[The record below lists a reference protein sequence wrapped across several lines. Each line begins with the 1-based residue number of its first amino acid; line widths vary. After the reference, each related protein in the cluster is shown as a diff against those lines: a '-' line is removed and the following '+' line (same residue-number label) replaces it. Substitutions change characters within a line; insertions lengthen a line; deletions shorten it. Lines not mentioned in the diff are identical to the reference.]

1 MLTVIA
7 VIIVFSVLILVHE
20 AGHLFAAKRVGVKV
34 ETFSLGFGKR
44 LFGFKKGDTDYRLSM
59 IPFGGYI
66 KMAGEDPSEAVG
78 EEGELSTKP
87 IGHRFWVMTSG
98 AIMNYIFAFLLFSI
112 IFMIGV
118 PTLSNEVG
126 QILKGYPAEKAGIL
140 IGDEV
145 ISINGQKTEYWD
157 DIVSAIKNEYMDS
170 SALDFEIVRSGS
182 IVNVEIKPDISTVT
196 NIFGQT
202 ISRPMVGIAPQNK
215 VLAVSYDP
223 VRAVYFGGKR
233 LLSLTAMTYKGIWLL
248 FTGGMPVKS
257 SVSGPI
263 GIMHIMGQAAKLGIV
278 PLLIITAHVSMA
290 LAIFNL
296 LPFPVLDGGHVIFL
310 GLEKLRGRP
319 LSVKVQEFITQAALI
334 LLIAF
339 ALFVSWQD
347 VLKFTPLGDKAQETE
362 KVETNK

>member
-1 MLTVIA
+1 MLTALIVIL
-7 VIIVFSVLILVHE
+7 VFSVLILVHE
-20 AGHLFAAKRVGVKV
+20 AGHLFAAKRVGVTV
-34 ETFSLGFGKR
+34 EAFSLGFGKR
-44 LFGFKKGDTDYRLSM
+44 LCGFKVGDTDYRISM

-66 KMAGEDPSEAVG
+66 KMAGEDPTEASG
-78 EEGELSTKP
+78 KEGELATKP

-98 AIMNYIFAFLLFSI
+98 AITNYIFAFILFSI

-126 QILKGYPAEKAGIL
+126 QLLQGYPAEKAGLEVGDQIL
-140 IGDEV
+140 S
-145 ISINGQKTEYWD
+145 ISGEKTEYWE
-157 DIVSAIKNEYMDS
+157 DIVAAIKNKYSEGGE
-170 SALDFEIVRSGS
+170 LDFAVVRAGKTMNIEIT
-182 IVNVEIKPDISTVT
+182 PDISTVT

-202 ISRPMVGIAPQNK
+202 ISRPMIGIAPENK
-215 VLAVSYDP
+215 ILAVSYDP
-223 VRAVYFGGKR
+223 LRAIYYGGKR
-233 LLSLTAMTYKGIWLL
+233 LITLTAMTYKGIWLIL
-248 FTGGMPVKS
+248 TGGMPVKT

-263 GIMHIMGQAAKLGIV
+263 GIIHIMGQAAKLGIV

-310 GLEKLRGRP
+310 ALEKLRGKP
-319 LSVKVQEFITQAALI
+319 LSVKVQEVITQVALV

-347 VLKFTPLGDKAQETE
+347 VMKFTPLGNKGEEVKAE
-362 KVETNK
+362 K